1 MLSWCIIA
9 FFVVFIEATLCK
21 SHLKKLFFTSRAFTI
36 IFTFYCGRLQ
46 AWGRSSSDCQVFRQ
60 TGRPCAAIPA
70 LVTSQGLAAAE
81 GSGDTQLDA
90 RQLHLSPLIAPV
102 HQFTH
107 GCLLDNHCLSDLPL
121 GGIPAKNSSHF
132 HTEPGVTTIV
142 LLDVV

>member
-1 MLSWCIIA
+1 MCLLQGYCLVPVLSLILK
-9 FFVVFIEATLCK
+9 VVL
-21 SHLKKLFFTSRAFTI
+21 HFTYFFTI

-46 AWGRSSSDCQVFRQ
+46 AWGRSSSDCQVSRQ

-90 RQLHLSPLIAPV
+90 RQLDLSPLIAPV
-102 HQFTH
+102 HQFIH
-107 GCLLDNHCLSDLPL
+107 GRLLDNHCFSDLPL
-121 GGIPAKNSSHF
+121 GGIPSKNSSHF
-132 HTEPGVTTIV
+132 HTEAGVTTTV